1 LPTSK
6 GLSVLLGS
14 TSKLGPRLI
23 AINGVDVVAYFSL
36 KQGEEKDVKGTALYR
51 RYINSSTILSSTLLQ
66 YHPEPYEFWFST
78 NENAILFEKNPWKYI
93 PAFGGHCTHGISSRN
108 DLTPEF
114 LADGRYAFTCI
125 NTTQWYILNGTLYMN
140 SCGMYKDFM
149 KDPSGDARTS
159 HARWKNWFGKESGYG
174 PINDRC
180 FQNGGF
186 WDGNPIGALI
196 PNKCVMN

>member
-1 LPTSK
+1 M
-6 GLSVLLGS
+6 
-14 TSKLGPRLI
+14 I

-140 SCGMYKDFM
+140 SCGMYKDFI